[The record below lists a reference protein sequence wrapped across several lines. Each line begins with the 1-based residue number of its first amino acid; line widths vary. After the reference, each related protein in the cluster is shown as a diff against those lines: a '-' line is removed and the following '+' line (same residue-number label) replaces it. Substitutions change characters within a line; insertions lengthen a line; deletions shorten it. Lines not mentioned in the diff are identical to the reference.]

1 MSNLAEPIL
10 EEPTAAVLDALRLQ
24 HGDKPTLRFVTCGSV
39 DDGKSTLV
47 GRLLYDSKM
56 LLDDQLTALASES
69 KIAGTT
75 GGDLDFALLVDGL
88 QAERE
93 QGITID
99 VAYRFFA
106 TQRRR
111 FVVADTPGHVQYTR
125 NMATGASSADLAVV
139 LIDARKGVITQT
151 RRHSHILGLLGVRHV
166 VLAVNKM
173 DLVGFDADCFSAIAA
188 EYRTLAAQLGMRE
201 GGCRRV
207 AARDG
212 DNIFA
217 PSTRMGWYAGPTI
230 MEHLE
235 TVDVTGDIESR
246 PFRFPVQWVNRPSA
260 EFRGF
265 CGRIASG
272 TVQRGDAIRVQPS
285 GRLTHVAGIVTAAGE
300 HDSAIAGQSVTLVLS
315 DEIDVS
321 RGDVLTSAA
330 APLISDQLAAHL
342 VWFDDDVMVP
352 GRRYVLKCG
361 SSTTGAVISALK
373 HRVAIDTMEHQA
385 ATTLGANEIGF
396 VHLSLDRLLVCE
408 AYRDNRDLGS
418 FILIDAL
425 SHRTA
430 AAGMIDF
437 PLRRSTDIRWQTLD
451 VDKSVRARLK
461 QQRPCVLWLTGLS
474 GAGKSTIANLVDKRL
489 ADLGRHTTLLDGD
502 NLRHGLNRDLGFTS
516 EARVENI
523 RRVAEVARLF
533 VDAGV
538 IALVSLISPFRSDR
552 EMARSL
558 LGVGEFIEIHVAT
571 SLAKCERRDPKG
583 LYRKARSGELP
594 NFTGIDQPYETPE
607 APEMSLDTTT
617 LSAEAACERIVSYLQ
632 ERHYL

>member
-1 MSNLAEPIL
+1 LTSCLEP
-10 EEPTAAVLDALRLQ
+10 PRDNVLDATPLD
-24 HGDKPTLRFVTCGSV
+24 HGDRPTLRFVTCGSV

-69 KIAGTT
+69 KIAGTA

-125 NMATGASSADLAVV
+125 NMATGASNADLAVV

-173 DLVGFDADCFSAIAA
+173 DLVDFEADRFTAIST
-188 EYRTLAAQLGMRE
+188 EYQTIARQLGIPHVQ
-201 GGCRRV
+201 CIPV
-207 AARDG
+207 VARDG
-212 DNIFA
+212 DTIFA
-217 PSTRMGWYAGPTI
+217 AGSRMPWYDGPTI

-235 TVDVTGDIESR
+235 TVDVTGDVESR
-246 PFRFPVQWVNRPSA
+246 PFRLPVQWVNRPNA
-260 EFRGF
+260 DFRGF

-272 TVQRGDAIRVQPS
+272 TVRQGDAISVQPS
-285 GRLTHVAGIVTAAGE
+285 GRPTHVAGIITAGG
-300 HDSAIAGQSVTLVLS
+300 DQVSAVAGQSVTLVLA
-315 DEIDVS
+315 DEIDIS
-321 RGDVLTSAA
+321 RGDVLASAP
-330 APLISDQLAAHL
+330 APLISDHLAAHL
-342 VWFDDDVMVP
+342 VWFDDEAMVP
-352 GRRYVLKCG
+352 GRRYMLKCG
-361 SSTTGAVISALK
+361 SGATGAVISDLK
-373 HRVAIDTMEHQA
+373 HQVAIDTMEHQA
-385 ATTLGANEIGF
+385 ATTLSANEIGL
-396 VHLSLDRLLVCE
+396 VHLNLDRPLVCE
-408 AYRDNRDLGS
+408 TYRESRDLGG
-418 FILIDAL
+418 FILINAL
-425 SHRTA
+425 SRRTA
-430 AAGMIDF
+430 AAGMIDR
-437 PLRRSTDIRWQTLD
+437 PLRRASEIRWQTIE
-451 VDKSVRARLK
+451 VDKSVRAGLK

-489 ADLGRHTTLLDGD
+489 SDLGRHTALLDGD
-502 NLRHGLNRDLGFTS
+502 NLRHGLNRDLGFTK
-516 EARVENI
+516 EARAENI

-533 VDAGV
+533 VDAGL
-538 IALVSLISPFRSDR
+538 ITLISLISLISPLRSER

-558 LGVGEFIEIHVAT
+558 LGAGEFIEIHVAT
-571 SLAKCERRDPKG
+571 PLAECERRDPKG
-583 LYRKARSGELP
+583 LYRMARAGELA
-594 NFTGIDQPYETPE
+594 NFTGIDQAYEPPHSPE
-607 APEMSLDTTT
+607 ISIDTSA
-617 LSAEAACERIVSYLQ
+617 LSAEAACEQIVGYLR

>member
-1 MSNLAEPIL
+1 MSDLDAPID
-10 EEPTAAVLDALRLQ
+10 AVLETLRARQ
-24 HGDKPTLRFVTCGSV
+24 GDRPTLRFVTCGSV

-47 GRLLYDSKM
+47 GRLLYDSK
-56 LLDDQLTALASES
+56 LLFDDQLTALESES
-69 KIAGTT
+69 KVAGTT

-173 DLVGFDADCFSAIAA
+173 DLVGFDAQRFEAIAV
-188 EYRTLAAQLGMRE
+188 EYQVLAAELGIAQVQ
-201 GGCRRV
+201 CV
-207 AARDG
+207 PVVARDG

-217 PSTRMGWYAGPTI
+217 KSTRMPWYHGPTI
-230 MEHLE
+230 MDHLE
-235 TVDVTGDIESR
+235 TVDVAGDIERR
-246 PFRFPVQWVNRPSA
+246 PFRMPVQWVNRPNA

-265 CGRIASG
+265 SGRIASG
-272 TVQRGDAIRVQPS
+272 TVHRGDAITVQPS
-285 GRLTHVAGIVTAAGE
+285 GRTTSIAEILTAAGAR
-300 HDSAIAGQSVTLVLS
+300 DSAAAGQSVTVTLTE
-315 DEIDVS
+315 EIDVS
-321 RGDVLTSAA
+321 RGDVLMTGT
-330 APLISDQLAAHL
+330 APLISDQLAAHI
-342 VWFDDDVMVP
+342 VWFDDDAMLP
-352 GRRYVLKCG
+352 GRRYVLKSG
-361 SSTTGAVISALK
+361 SSTTGAVISTLK

-385 ATTLGANEIGF
+385 ATTLAANDIGY
-396 VHLSLDRLLVCE
+396 VNLSLDNPLVCE
-408 AYRDNRDLGS
+408 AYRDDRELGS

-425 SHRTA
+425 THRTA

-437 PLRRSTDIRWQTLD
+437 SLRRAANIRWQALD

-489 ADLGRHTTLLDGD
+489 SDLGRHTYLLDGD
-502 NLRHGLNRDLGFTS
+502 NIRHGLNRDLGFTS

-533 VDAGV
+533 VDAGM
-538 IALVSLISPFRSDR
+538 IALVSLISPFRAERD
-552 EMARSL
+552 MARHL
-558 LGVGEFIEIHVAT
+558 LTGGEFIEIHVAT
-571 SLAKCERRDPKG
+571 PLAECERRDPKG
-583 LYRKARSGELP
+583 LYRRARAGELP
-594 NFTGIDQPYETPE
+594 NFTGIDQAYE
-607 APEMSLDTTT
+607 APQAPELVVDTSKM
-617 LSAEAACERIVSYLQ
+617 SAEAACEQIIRYLQ
-632 ERHYL
+632 ERRYV

>member
-1 MSNLAEPIL
+1 MQSLAEPID
-10 EEPTAAVLDALRLQ
+10 TALDALRLD

-56 LLDDQLTALASES
+56 LLDDQLTALESES
-69 KIAGTT
+69 KAVGTN
-75 GGDLDFALLVDGL
+75 GGQLDFALLVDGL

-111 FVVADTPGHVQYTR
+111 FIVADTPGHVQYTR

-151 RRHSHILGLLGVRHV
+151 RRHSHILGLIGVRHV
-166 VLAVNKM
+166 VLAINKM
-173 DLVGFDADCFSAIAA
+173 DMVGFDADRFTAIAA
-188 EYRTLAAQLGMRE
+188 EYRTLAAQLGIPHVQ
-201 GGCRRV
+201 CIPV
-207 AARDG
+207 VARDG

-217 PSTRMGWYAGPTI
+217 QSPRMPWYDGPTV

-235 TVDVTGDIESR
+235 NVDVSGDIESR
-246 PFRFPVQWVNRPSA
+246 PFRLPVQWVNRPNA

-272 TVQRGDAIRVQPS
+272 TVQRGDAVSVQPS
-285 GRLTHVAGIVTAAGE
+285 GRQTHVAAIFNAAGE
-300 HDSAIAGQSVTLVLS
+300 HDRAVAGQSVTLVLA

-330 APLISDQLAAHL
+330 APVISGHLAAHL

-352 GRRYVLKCG
+352 GRRYMIKCG
-361 SSTTGAVISALK
+361 NASTGAVISTLK

-396 VHLSLDRLLVCE
+396 VNLCLDRPLVCE
-408 AYRDNRDLGS
+408 AYRENRDLGS
-418 FILIDAL
+418 FILIDTL

-430 AAGMIDF
+430 AAGMIDY
-437 PLRRSTDIRWQTLD
+437 PLRRATDIRWQTLD
-451 VDKSVRARLK
+451 VDKSVRSRLK

-474 GAGKSTIANLVDKRL
+474 GAGKSSIANLLDKRL
-489 ADLGRHTTLLDGD
+489 SDLGRHTTLLDGD
-502 NLRHGLNRDLGFTS
+502 NLRHGINRDLGFTD
-516 EARVENI
+516 EARAENI
-523 RRVAEVARLF
+523 RRVAEIAKLF
-533 VDAGV
+533 VEAGM
-538 IALVSLISPFRSDR
+538 IALVALISPFRSER
-552 EMARSL
+552 EMARAL
-558 LGVGEFIEIHVAT
+558 LAAGEFIEIHVAT
-571 SLAKCERRDPKG
+571 PLAECERRDPKG
-583 LYRKARSGELP
+583 LYRRARAGELP
-594 NFTGIDQPYETPE
+594 NFTGIDQAYETPE
-607 APEMSLDTTT
+607 TPEISLDTSV
-617 LSAEAACERIVSYLQ
+617 LSAEAACERVVDYLR
-632 ERHYL
+632 ENRYL